1 MSSRPS
7 LAALGALAAL
17 SAAGCF
23 PLEDPNDPLVR
34 AKRDAAAAERGIIR
48 RRRDRTWFLVKT
60 WVQSVPGDAAPL
72 EGAVPI
78 GDCRAVGSAPASADR
93 APEGPSIGRF
103 GPNGEPDVPA
113 ASPSRPPRGVL
124 LALVSPPKAPGA
136 LAPDGSP
143 AVTAAGRHSSMLL
156 REGEAGFVATA
167 RSEPLGKITLSG
179 KTYGGEGE
187 RVDRGFDAVPRLLGG
202 GRVELLLKPVFR
214 RLAEGGADLA
224 LPELSFGVALGPD
237 ETLALDA
244 AGEPMDPVVRA
255 LFFEVAEEGER
266 PTRRRLYVQVEAFR

>member
-23 PLEDPNDPLVR
+23 PPEDPNDPLVR

-48 RRRDRTWFLVKT
+48 RRRDRTWFLVKI
-60 WVQSVPGDAAPL
+60 WVESVSADAAPV
-72 EGAVPI
+72 EGRAPK
-78 GDCRAVGSAPASADR
+78 GDCRVFRS
-93 APEGPSIGRF
+93 
-103 GPNGEPDVPA
+103 VPPFDPPKGMVVA
-113 ASPSRPPRGVL
+113 LASPPE
-124 LALVSPPKAPGA
+124 
-136 LAPDGSP
+136 
-143 AVTAAGRHSSMLL
+143 TRHSSILL
-156 REGEAGFVATA
+156 REGEAGFVAAA
-167 RSEPLGKITLSG
+167 RAEPLGGLTLSG

-187 RVDRGFDAVPRLLGG
+187 RADRGFDAVPRLLGG

-214 RLAEGGADLA
+214 RLAGGGADLA
-224 LPELSFGVALGPD
+224 VPGLSFGVALGPE

-255 LFFEVAEEGER
+255 LFLDAPEEGKR